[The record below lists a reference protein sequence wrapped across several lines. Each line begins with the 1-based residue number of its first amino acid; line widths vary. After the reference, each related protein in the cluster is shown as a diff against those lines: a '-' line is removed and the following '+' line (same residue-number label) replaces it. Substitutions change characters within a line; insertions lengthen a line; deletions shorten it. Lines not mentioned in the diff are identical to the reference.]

1 MSLNTEIYFTNKAFF
16 YSFDL
21 LRSIPSET
29 SALSKYSIYK
39 IHTFIEKI
47 CIGFILIV
55 LIKN

>member
-21 LRSIPSET
+21 LRSVPSET

-39 IHTFIEKI
+39 IHTFIEKNMYRI
-47 CIGFILIV
+47 YPHSSY
-55 LIKN
+55 